1 MPGKQSSFWL
11 TNSQKEECPQGTRI
25 TQDLTCKAAYDAVKN
40 SLLPNKAKRVL
51 VVSSWSNLPRGCFVN
66 DQRSSVVENTPHLNT
81 YQPAPSLQNGPHR
94 ALCLPGRYYLAVE
107 GQVACPIEQTIT
119 TVAECR
125 KAFRSLLPQLMNA
138 APPRSLVEFSS
149 PNHPAWCSWQQNTEQ
164 GDGSPHFNC
173 NVAVSLSRAWI
184 VQGVVEILV
193 TKIGRWPFRLKI
205 CLNCTP
211 ECFVLATSCRKF
223 QTLVGAKYQP
233 ICRIA
238 VPEVDPIPGTLPQ
251 SPCG

>member
-1 MPGKQSSFWL
+1 MKARVQSTEYVARATLWCVGRLCVVMCNEEALLTCKQSSFWL

-184 VQGVVEILV
+184 VQG
-193 TKIGRWPFRLKI
+193 
-205 CLNCTP
+205 
-211 ECFVLATSCRKF
+211 
-223 QTLVGAKYQP
+223 AKYQP